1 MSLRKGIVIGIV
13 AIVLYGIVGLP
24 PAVWA
29 QEEVYNPMEWGYRPT
44 GTEIVFD
51 FFIARPLGLV
61 GLAVGSTV
69 FLVSFP
75 LAVITNSTKD
85 TADAL
90 VAQPF
95 DFTFVRGM
103 GQY

>member
-24 PAVWA
+24 PVVWA
-29 QEEVYNPMEWGYRPT
+29 QETYSPEQTEKPT
-44 GTEIVFD
+44 GTEVVFD
-51 FFIARPLGLV
+51 FLIARPLGLV
-61 GLAVGSTV
+61 GLALGSTV

-75 LAVITNSTKD
+75 LAAITGTTKD

-90 VAQPF
+90 VAEPF